1 MIQDALIRRI
11 EIIGEAVK
19 NLPDELK
26 ERYPD
31 VQWRRIAGMRDI
43 LVHEYFGIDLDL
55 TWRVAKED
63 IQILKKELIKV
74 KSDLVKANEN

>member
-43 LVHEYFGIDLDL
+43 LVHEYFGIDLNL

-63 IQILKKELIKV
+63 IHILKKELIKV

>member
-11 EIIGEAVK
+11 EIIDEAVK
-19 NLPDELK
+19 NFPDELK

>member
-11 EIIGEAVK
+11 EIIDEAVK

-31 VQWRRIAGMRDI
+31 VQWRRIAGM
-43 LVHEYFGIDLDL
+43 
-55 TWRVAKED
+55 
-63 IQILKKELIKV
+63 
-74 KSDLVKANEN
+74 

>member
-11 EIIGEAVK
+11 EIIDEAVK
-19 NLPDELK
+19 NFPDELK

-43 LVHEYFGIDLDL
+43 LVHEYFGIDLNL

-63 IQILKKELIKV
+63 IHILKKELIKV